1 MNRKGVTKTIGPSV
15 IITISLRN
23 VGEQD
28 NFIRGLRS
36 QIKWW
41 ITLELQK
48 VRWFSRSMCRSFVT
62 GTLASSDISLRWWQ
76 FCVPFCWNQQIL
88 SGQDE
93 ALWYTEWVNCDI
105 TSSVHVVRLPL
116 WTHEHKTF
124 DSIPFCVIPVR
135 EKTTYSMFIITYIHY
150 QLLS

>member
-1 MNRKGVTKTIGPSV
+1 MYFNIFSPYLFHLLFSILDKN
-15 IITISLRN
+15 ISICVSFECFL
-23 VGEQD
+23 
-28 NFIRGLRS
+28 FI
-36 QIKWW
+36 
-41 ITLELQK
+41 
-48 VRWFSRSMCRSFVT
+48 RSFVT

-135 EKTTYSMFIITYIHY
+135 EKTMYSMFIITYIHY